1 MMSAETYH
9 TPIPL
14 VEGGVYYMG
23 HSSLPTRIRILQIEK
38 ETLVRGMPSQ
48 RVRYERLPLRDRVPK
63 PFYLDSAGHAGS
75 EDAGLLA
82 GAIRRGTET
91 RLKQLQHTL
100 RCAHGE
106 RSEVSWLTREIAHL
120 QSVLDG
126 VPVTPTDRIDCATL
140 EGLVAAPRLAGD
152 AWRLIDALTGGC
164 CNGAREDGLGGTL
177 YECSVFGTE
186 GFRLLHDDPRI
197 VFLRVLWN
205 GEDVQQEL
213 LGRIGVHASKRSKA
227 SPA

>member
-1 MMSAETYH
+1 MMPTETYH

-23 HSSLPTRIRILQIEK
+23 RSDAPARIRIFQIEA
-38 ETLVRGMPSQ
+38 ETFVRGAPSQ
-48 RVRYERLPLRDRVPK
+48 RVRYERLPLRDRVADPEA
-63 PFYLDSAGHAGS
+63 LSRAGHMGS
-75 EDAGLLA
+75 EDVGLMAGV
-82 GAIRRGTET
+82 IRRGTET

-100 RCAHGE
+100 RVSHGS

-126 VPVTPTDRIDCATL
+126 VPVTPTDRIDCAIM

-164 CNGAREDGLGGTL
+164 CNGTREDGLGGTL

-197 VFLRVLWN
+197 VFLHVLWN

-213 LGRIGVHASKRSKA
+213 LGRIGISAPKRSKA
-227 SPA
+227 SPS